1 MINII
6 LLRDMVMQSFNC
18 DLWDIGAVLKGGF
31 EMANIRYNE
40 PNSVLSALQVTGD
53 VTLSASAQQSNWKFQ
68 AVVKRCERLTSGVFL
83 STMLLYV
90 RKWAFNKKA
99 NREGE
104 RYTFHNPVERVVFM
118 IFANVEF
125 KPIPNW
131 DG

>member
-53 VTLSASAQQSNWKFQ
+53 VTLSASAQQFGG
-68 AVVKRCERLTSGVFL
+68 KRIAS
-83 STMLLYV
+83 
-90 RKWAFNKKA
+90 
-99 NREGE
+99 
-104 RYTFHNPVERVVFM
+104 RV
-118 IFANVEF
+118 
-125 KPIPNW
+125 
-131 DG
+131 

>member
-18 DLWDIGAVLKGGF
+18 DLFDIGAVLKGGF

-83 STMLLYV
+83 SNNCLDQEMDLLQ
-90 RKWAFNKKA
+90 R
-99 NREGE
+99 G
-104 RYTFHNPVERVVFM
+104 
-118 IFANVEF
+118 
-125 KPIPNW
+125 
-131 DG
+131 